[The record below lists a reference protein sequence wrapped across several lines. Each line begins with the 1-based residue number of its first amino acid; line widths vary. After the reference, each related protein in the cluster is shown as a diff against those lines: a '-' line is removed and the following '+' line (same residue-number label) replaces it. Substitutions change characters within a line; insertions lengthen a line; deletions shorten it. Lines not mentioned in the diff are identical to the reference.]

1 MTFRGITYFV
11 LTAMLVVSF
20 GVLSLHAEQSP
31 AVASNDSLNLT
42 NAQVMKIQA
51 QLLARST
58 EVRSLTLNVQ
68 TAREALNTAVA
79 EGDSVRTAMALLS
92 LDAAEKALKNTQA
105 ANQRNVL
112 SLLNESQKQLVKQY
126 SAQSVPATD

>member
-1 MTFRGITYFV
+1 MTFRGMTYFV
-11 LTAMLVVSF
+11 LSAMLVMSF
-20 GVLSLHAEQSP
+20 GVLTLHAE
-31 AVASNDSLNLT
+31 NDNLNLS

-51 QLLARST
+51 QLLARNT
-58 EVRSLTLNVQ
+58 EVRTLTVNVQ
-68 TAREALNTAVA
+68 AAREALNTAVA
-79 EGDSVRTAMALLS
+79 EGDAVRTAMALLS

-112 SLLNESQKQLVKQY
+112 SLLTDSQKQLIKQY